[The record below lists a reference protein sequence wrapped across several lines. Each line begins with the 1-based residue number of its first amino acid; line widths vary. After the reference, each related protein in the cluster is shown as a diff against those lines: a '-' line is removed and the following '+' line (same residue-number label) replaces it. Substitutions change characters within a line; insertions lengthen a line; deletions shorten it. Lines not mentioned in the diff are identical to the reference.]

1 MANPTTT
8 SPPLILLGAGGHATV
23 LTEILQQAGE
33 PLLGLCAPRPPA
45 PGLLAAL
52 AYLGDDAA
60 AERHAP
66 DAVQMINGLG
76 SSAAA
81 TARAEIFRRF
91 RKAGYRFADVRHP
104 SAIVSP
110 SARTGAGLQALAGCL
125 INSEAR
131 LGDNVLINSHAVV
144 EHHCDIGDH
153 CHVASGAVLCGG
165 CQLEAGVHV
174 GAGAVV
180 KQGVHIGAGAVIAA
194 GAVVIADAPPHS
206 LVAGVPARIK
216 RENI

>member
-1 MANPTTT
+1 MTDPTTT
-8 SPPLILLGAGGHATV
+8 STGLILLGAGGHATV
-23 LTEILQQAGE
+23 LAEILQTAAP

-52 AYLGDDAA
+52 PYLGDDEA

-66 DAVQMINGLG
+66 DTVRLVNGLG
-76 SSAAA
+76 SSAGT
-81 TARAEIFRRF
+81 TARAEIFHRF
-91 RKAGYRFADVRHP
+91 REAGYHFAGVHHP
-104 SAIVSP
+104 SAIISP
-110 SARTGAGLQALAGCL
+110 SAHTGEGLQALAGCL

-144 EHHCDIGDH
+144 EHHCEIGDH
-153 CHVASGAVLCGG
+153 GHIASGAVLCGD
-165 CQLEAGVHV
+165 CRLEPGVHM

-180 KQGVHIGAGAVIAA
+180 KQGVRIGTGAVIAA
-194 GAVVIADAPPHS
+194 GAVVIADVPAHT

-216 RENI
+216 RENL